1 MMVLLA
7 GSLLVVLVDHAFKF
21 LVLHRLGTESIS
33 LGPIGSVRGVQTQI
47 WIARG
52 PFALKFAMLWTLWIL
67 AALALTLVAMLVPA
81 SGWFCALLLGGSLSH
96 AVEFSLRGS
105 ICDYVCLR
113 FWPAFNFADLAITAG
128 ALGLIANFVRVIA
141 NAVA

>member
-7 GSLLVVLVDHAFKF
+7 GSLLVVLIDHAFKF
-21 LVLHRLGTESIS
+21 LVLHRLGTETIS
-33 LGPIGSVRGVQTQI
+33 LGPIGSVRSVQTQI

-67 AALALTLVAMLVPA
+67 AALALTLVTTLVPA

-96 AVEFSLRGS
+96 AMETSLRGS
-105 ICDYVCLR
+105 ICDYICLR

-128 ALGLIANFVRVIA
+128 ALGMVANLVRA
-141 NAVA
+141 MTHAVT

>member
-7 GSLLVVLVDHAFKF
+7 GSLLVVLIDHAFKF

-33 LGPIGSVRGVQTQI
+33 LGPIGSVRSVQTQI
-47 WIARG
+47 WIARAPCG
-52 PFALKFAMLWTLWIL
+52 PKLAKLWVLWIC
-67 AALALTLVAMLVPA
+67 AALALTLVTTLVPA

-96 AVEFSLRGS
+96 AVESSLRGS
-105 ICDYVCLR
+105 ICDYICLR

-128 ALGLIANFVRVIA
+128 ALGMAATLVKVVA

>member
-1 MMVLLA
+1 MMVLLV
-7 GSLLVVLVDHAFKF
+7 GSLLVVLIDHAFKF
-21 LVLHRLGTESIS
+21 LVLHRLGRESIS

-52 PFALKFAMLWTLWIL
+52 PFAFKFAMLWTLWIL

-113 FWPAFNFADLAITAG
+113 FWPAFNFADVAITAG
-128 ALGLIANFVRVIA
+128 ALGMVTNLLRVVA
-141 NAVA
+141 SAVA